1 MKQSRVLAT
10 ILTFFL
16 LLMQQAVALHDLHH
30 DFGAPSIEQKADS
43 VSANYEFGNSSS
55 ESTLV
60 CKTCLGLSH
69 LTHLVINVPQI
80 HAVEQTTFS
89 YDTPLIVSLEG
100 HSFLQP
106 SSRDPPQFS

>member
-1 MKQSRVLAT
+1 MKQSRLLAT
-10 ILTFFL
+10 ILCLFL
-16 LLMQQAVALHDLHH
+16 LLMQQVVALHDLHH
-30 DFGAPSIEQKADS
+30 GLGNLSNEQKTLA
-43 VSANYEFGNSSS
+43 VSAIDEFGNSSG

-69 LTHLVINVPQI
+69 LTHLAINVPQI